1 MFIESLPD
9 STWLDAE
16 PQSAPVPQPIEISVV
31 LPCLNEETAVAECVA
46 SIQEVLDALGKSYEV
61 IVADNGSTDAS
72 VQRASAAG
80 ARVVHESVPGY
91 GSACRA
97 GLRAAYGRYVLW
109 GDADGTYD
117 FTSIPDLIALLEEG
131 ADVALGNRLTGDLEP
146 GSMPWTH
153 RRLGTPFLTG
163 VVNVLFGAE
172 IGDVNCGIRAV
183 SRGAYLKLDPQA
195 TGMEF
200 ASELLVKAIQNDLTI
215 AQIPVPYRLRSGGE
229 VKLRTFS
236 DGWRHLRLVVR
247 TWLSQGRRVSAPAPL
262 VVLAGNSDVTID
274 LRKAGEPDEDRVR
287 LRHRLPRD

>member
-1 MFIESLPD
+1 VTVLKSLRKQDRFEPALD
-9 STWLDAE
+9 SGKSHAS
-16 PQSAPVPQPIEISVV
+16 SAPNPVEISVV
-31 LPCLNEETAVAECVA
+31 LPCLNEEASVAECVA
-46 SIQEVLDALGKSYEV
+46 TIHDVLDELGKTYEV

-72 VQRASAAG
+72 VQRAGAAG

-97 GLRAAYGRYVLW
+97 GLRAAHGRYVLW

-131 ADVALGNRLTGDLEP
+131 ADLALGNRLTGDLEP

-163 VVNVLFGAE
+163 VVNVLFDAE
-172 IGDVNCGIRAV
+172 IGDVNCGIRAI
-183 SRGAYLKLDPQA
+183 SRTAYLKLDPQA

-200 ASELLVKAIQNDLTI
+200 ASELLVKAIQSDLTI
-215 AQIPVPYRLRSGGE
+215 AQIPVPYRLRSGGD

-274 LRKAGEPDEDRVR
+274 LRKAGEPDEDRLR
-287 LRHRLPRD
+287 L

>member
-1 MFIESLPD
+1 MTVTETRHG
-9 STWLDAE
+9 STWLEPE
-16 PQSAPVPQPIEISVV
+16 PQPAAVPQPIEISVV
-31 LPCLNEETAVAECVA
+31 LPCLNEEASVAECVA
-46 SIQEVLDALGKSYEV
+46 TIHGVLDELGKPYEI

-72 VQRASAAG
+72 VQRAGAAG
-80 ARVVHESVPGY
+80 ARVIHESVPGY

-97 GLRAAYGRYVLW
+97 GLRAAHGRYVLW

-117 FTSIPDLIALLEEG
+117 FTSIPDLIALLEDG

-172 IGDVNCGIRAV
+172 IGDVNCGIRAI
-183 SRGAYLKLDPQA
+183 SRSAYLKLDPKA

-247 TWLSQGRRVSAPAPL
+247 TWLGQGRRVPTPAPL
-262 VVLAGNSDVTID
+262 VVLARASDVTID
-274 LRKAGEPDEDRVR
+274 LRKAGEPDEDRLR
-287 LRHRLPRD
+287 L

>member
-1 MFIESLPD
+1 VTVIETIPG
-9 STWLDAE
+9 STWLDPE
-16 PQSAPVPQPIEISVV
+16 PNHPAVPQPIEISVV
-31 LPCLNEETAVAECVA
+31 LPCLNEEASVVECISA
-46 SIQEVLDALGKSYEV
+46 IQDVLDELGKTYEV

-72 VQRASAAG
+72 VRLAGAAG

-97 GLRAAYGRYVLW
+97 GLRAAHGRYVVW

-117 FTSIPDLIALLEEG
+117 FSSIPDLIALLEDD

-163 VVNVLFGAE
+163 AVNVLFGAK
-172 IGDVNCGIRAV
+172 IGDVNCGIRAIK
-183 SRGAYLKLDPQA
+183 RGAYMRLDPQA

-200 ASELLVKAIQNDLTI
+200 ASELLVKAIQHDLTI
-215 AQIPVPYRLRSGGE
+215 AQIPVPYRRRAGGE

-236 DGWRHLRLVVR
+236 DGWRHLRLVVD
-247 TWLSQGRRVSAPAPL
+247 TWLRQGRRVTAPAPL

-274 LRKAGEPDEDRVR
+274 LRNAGEPDEDR
-287 LRHRLPRD
+287 LRI